1 MSVVAAE
8 DEPFLAAPSL
18 LGRQKTSQSWPPVA
32 NRLGTR
38 QLRRHGSSPGR
49 AIEPMVSI
57 PEERGELAMEI
68 AQDVIQGLDI
78 DRKLDERMHEV
89 FHRGD
94 WFLQEMKVQQEQST
108 HALHRSVKMCLE
120 SQRLFHEEHQS
131 LLNAVKQL

>member
-1 MSVVAAE
+1 
-8 DEPFLAAPSL
+8 
-18 LGRQKTSQSWPPVA
+18 
-32 NRLGTR
+32 
-38 QLRRHGSSPGR
+38 
-49 AIEPMVSI
+49 MVSI

-78 DRKLDERMHEV
+78 ERKLDERMHEV

-131 LLNAVKQL
+131 LLNAVKQLEALVVSYSPYSIQAAEANSMPVAATAAV